1 MNPSVTDIAKHYQD
15 YMVSLRRTLH
25 KQPELSFEEQGTSQR
40 VQQELQKM
48 NITFERVG
56 DYGVVATIEGAN
68 TRCMVA
74 LRADMDALPI
84 HEKNDHLDYCSKT
97 PGVMHACG
105 HDGHVAMLL
114 GAAQVFQHLKHEMA
128 GTVKLCF
135 QQAEERGGGTAEILK
150 VLAPF
155 PVKSAFAIHL
165 WSEIE
170 SGKVSVQAGPR
181 MAACDIFDIV
191 VKGVGCHGANPHRG
205 IDPIVV
211 ASSIVMNLSHVMTR
225 EIDPTHPAA
234 LTFGKFH
241 SGDAGNV
248 IPDQAVLAGTL
259 RTTDQA
265 DQAHLQA
272 ALRRV
277 VQSTA
282 DTYRA
287 TAEVSIRRGGTML
300 VNDARSSQLAEQ
312 AAQDLFGAEQL
323 IAFAPLMVSE
333 NFGDFLEVYPG
344 LMAFIGVRN
353 DSCGASYPH
362 HHPQFNIDEDV
373 LYMGA
378 ALHVGYALRCFE
390 AIEPAAAPASA

>member
-1 MNPSVTDIAKHYQD
+1 MNESVTAIAKRYQD
-15 YMVSLRRTLH
+15 YMVALRRTLH
-25 KQPELSFEEQGTSQR
+25 VRPELSFQEQGTCQL
-40 VQQELQKM
+40 VQEELRKM
-48 NITFERVG
+48 NIPFEVVG
-56 DYGVVATIEGAN
+56 DYGVVATIEGAD
-68 TRCMVA
+68 TSHMVA

-84 HEKNDHLDYCSKT
+84 HEKNEHLDYCSRT

-114 GAAQVFQHLKHEMA
+114 GAAQVFQHLKHDMQ

-150 VLAPF
+150 ALAPY

-211 ASSIVMNLSHVMTR
+211 ASSIVMNISHVMSR

-241 SGDAGNV
+241 SGEAGNV
-248 IPDQAVLAGTL
+248 IPDKAVLAGTL
-259 RTTDQA
+259 RTTDPA

-312 AAQDLFGAEQL
+312 VVQELFGTEPL
-323 IAFAPLMVSE
+323 IPFAPLMVSE

-353 DSCGASYPH
+353 ESTGACYPH

-378 ALHVGYALRCFE
+378 ALHVGYALRCFK
-390 AIEPAAAPASA
+390 ATAAASAPTDV

>member
-1 MNPSVTDIAKHYQD
+1 MNTSVTEIARSYQD
-15 YMVSLRRTLH
+15 YMVALRRTLH
-25 KQPELSFEEQGTSQR
+25 VQPELSFEEQGTSQL
-40 VQQELQKM
+40 VQQELRKM
-48 NITFERVG
+48 NIPFEVVG
-56 DYGVVATIEGAN
+56 DYGVVATIEG
-68 TRCMVA
+68 TDTSRMVA

-84 HEKNDHLDYCSKT
+84 HEKNQHLDYCSKT

-114 GAAQVFQHLKHEMA
+114 GAAHVFQQLKHEMA

-135 QQAEERGGGTAEILK
+135 QQAEERGGGTEEILK

-155 PVKSAFAIHL
+155 PVISAFAIHL

-205 IDPIVV
+205 IDAIVV
-211 ASSIVMNLSHVMTR
+211 ASSIVMNVSHVMSR
-225 EIDPTHPAA
+225 EIDPTHPSA
-234 LTFGKFH
+234 LTFGKLH
-241 SGDAGNV
+241 SGEAGNV
-248 IPDQAVLAGTL
+248 IADQAVLAGTL
-259 RTTDQA
+259 RTTDLA
-265 DQAHLQA
+265 DQTHLQA

-312 AAQDLFGAEQL
+312 AVQELFGAQAL
-323 IAFAPLMVSE
+323 IPFAPLMVSE
-333 NFGDFLEVYPG
+333 NFGDFLAAYPG

-353 DSCGASYPH
+353 ERQGACFPH

-378 ALHVGYALRCFE
+378 ALHVGYALSCFK
-390 AIEPAAAPASA
+390 AT